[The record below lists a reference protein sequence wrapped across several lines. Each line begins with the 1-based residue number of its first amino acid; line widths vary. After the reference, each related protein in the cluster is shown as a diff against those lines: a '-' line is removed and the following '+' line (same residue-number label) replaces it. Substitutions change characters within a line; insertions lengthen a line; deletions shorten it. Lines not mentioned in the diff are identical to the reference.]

1 MIPQEDG
8 LGCWDGI
15 YSTFDETIYTCEGN
29 EVDKLLTDIDFQYS
43 MTDIEKNR
51 LSVDCETFG
60 YPVIRVDMTGTENG
74 GGSGPSNSGMI
85 QFSVSPSLKHSEFN
99 G

>member
-1 MIPQEDG
+1 MIPKEDK

-15 YSTFDETIYTCEGN
+15 YATFDETIYTCEGN
-29 EVDKLLTDIDFQYS
+29 EVDKLLTDIDFQYG

-74 GGSGPSNSGMI
+74 GGSGPSNSGTI
-85 QFSVSPSLKHSEFN
+85 QFSFSTSL
-99 G
+99 